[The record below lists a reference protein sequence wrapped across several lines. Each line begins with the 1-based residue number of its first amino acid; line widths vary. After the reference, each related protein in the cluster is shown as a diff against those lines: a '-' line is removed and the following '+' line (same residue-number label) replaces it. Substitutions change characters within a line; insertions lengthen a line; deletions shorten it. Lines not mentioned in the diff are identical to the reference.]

1 MATILKNLMRL
12 RGIMPLYEFE
22 GRRPAIDSTAWIAP
36 SADVIGDV
44 RIGPQCYVGW
54 GAVLRGDHG
63 SIVIDAGS
71 AVEEGVIIHT
81 SPDFVC
87 RIGPEATIGHGA
99 MLHNA
104 TVDAYAVIGIRATV
118 SNFASV
124 GAWSIIGEMGLVRER
139 QAISAGVIAVGQ
151 PVRIIGKVEKRHQ
164 ERWLQAKK
172 RYQEF
177 TRRNPLGLKEI
188 QN

>member
-1 MATILKNLMRL
+1 
-12 RGIMPLYEFE
+12 MPLYEFE
-22 GRRPAIDSTAWIAP
+22 NKRPAVDPTAWIAP
-36 SADVIGDV
+36 SADIIGDV

-63 SIVIDAGS
+63 TIIIEAGS

-81 SPDFVC
+81 SPDFVS

-104 TVDAYAVIGIRATV
+104 TIEAYAVIGVRATV

-124 GAWSIIGEMGLVRER
+124 GEWSIIGEMGLVRER
-139 QAISAGVIAVGQ
+139 QTISPGVIAVGQ
-151 PVRIIGKVEKRHQ
+151 PVKIIANIEKRHQ
-164 ERWLQAKK
+164 ERWLSVKK

-177 TRRNPLGLKEI
+177 TRRNPLGLKKIE
-188 QN
+188 NA

>member
-1 MATILKNLMRL
+1 
-12 RGIMPLYEFE
+12 MPLYEFE
-22 GRRPAIDSTAWIAP
+22 GQRPAVDPTAWIAP

-54 GAVLRGDHG
+54 SAVLRGDHG
-63 SIVIDAGS
+63 RIIIEAGT

-81 SPDFVC
+81 SPDFVS

-104 TVDAYAVIGIRATV
+104 TVEGFVVIGIRATV
-118 SNFASV
+118 SNFAVV
-124 GAWSIIGEMGLVRER
+124 GEWAIIGEMGLVRER
-139 QAISAGVIAVGQ
+139 QVVPPGAIAVGQ
-151 PVRIIGKVEKRHQ
+151 PVKIIGTIEKRHQ
-164 ERWLQAKK
+164 ERWRAAKK

-188 QN
+188 KNGRHRMSNVD

>member
-1 MATILKNLMRL
+1 
-12 RGIMPLYEFE
+12 MPLYEFE
-22 GRRPAIDSTAWIAP
+22 GKQPVIDPTAWVAP

-44 RIGPQCYVGW
+44 RIGPQGYVGW

-63 SIVIDAGS
+63 SIVIEAGS

-81 SPDFVC
+81 SPDFVS

-104 TVDAYAVIGIRATV
+104 TVEAYAVIGVRATV

-124 GAWSIIGEMGLVRER
+124 GEWSIIGEMGLVRER
-139 QAISAGVIAVGQ
+139 QVIPAGAIAVGQ
-151 PVRIIGKVEKRHQ
+151 PVKIIGQIQPRHK
-164 ERWLQAKK
+164 ERWLAAKK
-172 RYQEF
+172 RYQAF

-188 QN
+188 KNRR